1 MSKVRIIVPVV
12 AVVAVIMT
20 TFFPARVDIGGNGI
34 PRVIIGNQVSAQEA
48 DYLCDGENDHIQ
60 LQLALDALPSTGGMI
75 YVLAGNYTF
84 GDSET
89 VTRAIDNVSIV
100 GIGGATSFEG
110 DGSTAIFSAGGDRWL
125 FMNLMADCGGIIVG
139 ETDDWCMINVHNC
152 TDHFAVLTDT
162 AGGEMVEHGNEW
174 HSVAFATAS
183 ALADVVSDLSGNWSA
198 VQDLDSR
205 LDDAELDILVLQ
217 ADFLDLETWLTG
229 NMTRVDDMETW
240 LSGNVTVLSGN
251 ISDLVTWLG
260 TNATAIDN
268 LTTWL
273 GTNVTRIDNLVTW
286 LGTNVTRI
294 DNLVTWLGTNATA
307 IDNLTT
313 WLGTNVTRID
323 NLVTWLGTNATA
335 IDNLT
340 TWLGTNATAIDN
352 LTTWLGTNATV
363 VDNLET
369 WLAGNVTD
377 LDDIAIVYVID
388 GGGEAISTGVAGY
401 LEIPF
406 AVTITAWTITA
417 DQTGSIVVD
426 VWKDSYANFPPT
438 VADTIAGSEKPTISA
453 GVKGQDLS
461 LGTWTTAV
469 TAGDHLGFN
478 VDSCSTIERV
488 TLTIRAT
495 RVIA

>member
-286 LGTNVTRI
+286 LGTN
-294 DNLVTWLGTNATA
+294 
-307 IDNLTT
+307 
-313 WLGTNVTRID
+313 
-323 NLVTWLGTNATA
+323 ATA